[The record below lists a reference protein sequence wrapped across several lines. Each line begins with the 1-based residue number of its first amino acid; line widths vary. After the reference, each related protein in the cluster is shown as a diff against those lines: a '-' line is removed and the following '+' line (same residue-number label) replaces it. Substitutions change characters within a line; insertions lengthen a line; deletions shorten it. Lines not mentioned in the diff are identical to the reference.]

1 MDFDTSNFKERKWK
15 TGVLPPE
22 DAMRPKCKVLYCY
35 DGVKGV
41 PDEDETDLVDWL
53 IVIAYETKE

>member
-1 MDFDTSNFKERKWK
+1 MDQITYKSRPWK

-22 DAMRPKCKVLYCY
+22 DASRPRCRVLYCY
-35 DGVKGV
+35 DGIKGV

-53 IVIAYETKE
+53 IVIGYETKE